1 LKLAATNHKLSIPQS
16 QPVSLAFDRSV
27 ASADGTKSLG
37 GFDAQGRA
45 LPAEMLP
52 PEIAYSGFPF
62 QLASAKTGEPNAL
75 VARGQSVSL
84 PSGNFNRLYLLAAS
98 ADGDQRA
105 SFRVGEKETEL
116 TIQDWSGHI
125 GQWDDRRWSKPPDGD
140 SYGAYA
146 GLTPGF
152 VKRAPLAWF
161 ASHRHTAEGANEAYI
176 YSYLFAYSI
185 DLPAGAKTIVL
196 PDNDKI
202 RILAMTA
209 VNEEGDLR
217 PAQPLYDVLPP
228 QTPR

>member
-1 LKLAATNHKLSIPQS
+1 
-16 QPVSLAFDRSV
+16 V
-27 ASADGTKSLG
+27 ASSDGSKSVG

-52 PEIAYSGFPF
+52 PEIAYSGSHF
-62 QLASAKTGEPNAL
+62 QLAPAETGKPNAL
-75 VARGQSVSL
+75 VAHGQSIAL

-116 TIQDWSGHI
+116 TIQDWSGRI
-125 GQWDDRRWSKPPDGD
+125 GQWDDRTWNKPPDGD
-140 SYGAYA
+140 NYGDFT

-152 VKRAPLAWF
+152 IKRAPIAWF
-161 ASHRHTAEGANEAYI
+161 ASHRHTAEGGNEAYA

-185 DLPAGAKTIVL
+185 DLPGGAKAIAL
-196 PDNDKI
+196 PNNDKI
-202 RILAMTA
+202 RILAMT
-209 VNEEGDLR
+209 VVDEEGDLR